1 MSLLSNEMTENTL
14 IETKIVVMALEE
26 LDVVLFL
33 LQIFLSWIERCDVA
47 GMGYCR
53 SGKAIFYTVLD
64 CFYLFV
70 IQTLPY
76 IKYEETEPL
85 YPRYRLVNRIVR

>member
-33 LQIFLSWIERCDVA
+33 LQIFLS
-47 GMGYCR
+47 
-53 SGKAIFYTVLD
+53 
-64 CFYLFV
+64 
-70 IQTLPY
+70 
-76 IKYEETEPL
+76 
-85 YPRYRLVNRIVR
+85 